1 MYWTSCSGLAK
12 AASGVYRLPFW
23 IHPFCRFTF
32 WHVKHCLW
40 PIPRYYFERTKTPYV
55 MTKDTCGSTW
65 SLGDISKTGRVD
77 PSSTVSAIL
86 AISASKKLIQND
98 ANMICAILCP
108 RRCHTIGIANAT
120 RVLLHQLGPQLP
132 NTTRFSLPMSANST
146 KETQNQTQ
154 RLGMIR
160 DQSVAKVIKHLT
172 PGARTTDAPR
182 STAIQRFLQCPSS
195 AELLPERNEETKAGN

>member
-1 MYWTSCSGLAK
+1 MK
-12 AASGVYRLPFW
+12 
-23 IHPFCRFTF
+23 
-32 WHVKHCLW
+32 
-40 PIPRYYFERTKTPYV
+40 PR
-55 MTKDTCGSTW
+55 
-65 SLGDISKTGRVD
+65 DISKTGRVG

-86 AISASKKLIQND
+86 AISISASKKLIQND

-132 NTTRFSLPMSANST
+132 NTTRFSVPMSPNST

-160 DQSVAKVIKHLT
+160 DQSVAKVIKDFT

-195 AELLPERNEETKAGN
+195 AELLPERNEETKADS